1 MKVLIDTNILLDA
14 LLERE
19 PFAKDAELLLKL
31 VDSGQ
36 VTAYVT
42 ATTLM
47 DIFYIVRRQTKQ
59 IQVAKQAIRT
69 ILETLEV
76 AEVERIV
83 LERALELEIEDFED
97 GLQASCALKYEVN
110 GIFTRDKTGFSKI
123 NIPALAISDLYQLVS
138 QSED

>member
-42 ATTLM
+42 ATTLT
-47 DIFYIVRRQTKQ
+47 DIFYIVRRQTKKV
-59 IQVAKQAIRT
+59 QVAKQAIRT

-76 AEVERIV
+76 EEVERIV
-83 LERALELEIEDFED
+83 LERALELEIENFED

-110 GIFTRDKTGFSKI
+110 GIVTRDKTGFSKI
-123 NIPALAISDLYQLVS
+123 NIPALAISDLYHLVS